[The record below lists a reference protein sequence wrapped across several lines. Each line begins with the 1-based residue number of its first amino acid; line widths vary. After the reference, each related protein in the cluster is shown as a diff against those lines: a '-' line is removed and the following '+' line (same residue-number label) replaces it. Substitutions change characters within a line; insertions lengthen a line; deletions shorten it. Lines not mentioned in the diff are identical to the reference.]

1 MTAVPYSIDWW
12 QIFLGGVSTL
22 AIFSFVYRENP
33 VYRLFEHFYIGIAT
47 AYGIMATVRDFLW
60 PRVLQPMLG
69 MDRPLF
75 PDGTYPEPYEKLQLL
90 YVIPMIFG
98 MLYYTILSRRWNWIA
113 QLVIGFSFGV
123 SAGLSLKGIFVEL
136 TPQLTKS
143 FRPLY
148 IPNTT
153 DTSFSLWPLVLPDPW
168 KQTLSNWVFLFTLVT
183 AMSYFF
189 FTFRRRTGGVVE
201 RASVA
206 GRWMLMGCFG
216 AFFGSTITAR
226 MALLV
231 ERLEFL
237 IHDWLPLLK
246 TWIGG
251 T

>member
-1 MTAVPYSIDWW
+1 MTPELYSTGWW
-12 QIFLGGVSTL
+12 QIMIGGVATL
-22 AIFSFVYRENP
+22 AIFSFLYRENP
-33 VYRLFEHFYIGIAT
+33 VYRFFEHFYIGIAT

-60 PRVLQPMLG
+60 PRVLQPMMGLN
-69 MDRPLF
+69 RPLF
-75 PDGTYPEPYEKLQLL
+75 PDGTYAEPYQQLQLIYIL
-90 YVIPMIFG
+90 PMAFG
-98 MLYYTILSRRWNWIA
+98 LLYYTILSRRWSWVA

-123 SAGLSLKGIFVEL
+123 SAGLSFKGIFVEL

-148 IPNTT
+148 IP
-153 DTSFSLWPLVLPDPW
+153 DAWG
-168 KQTLSNWVFLFTLVT
+168 QTISNWVFLFTLVT

-189 FTFRRRTGGVVE
+189 FTFRRQAGGVVE
-201 RASVA
+201 RTSVA

-237 IHDWLPLLK
+237 IHDWYPLIAA
-246 TWIGG
+246 WMGRG
-251 T
+251 S